1 MCADKIKDRFLGGES
16 VEDLARHYG
25 MTKLEIENLVR
36 FSFKNPDKRS
46 RRSWDSPEGD
56 Y

>member
-16 VEDLARHYG
+16 VEDLARMYG
-25 MTKLEIENLVR
+25 MTKLEIENLIR
-36 FSFKNPDKRS
+36 FSYKIPDVRN
-46 RRSWDSPEGD
+46 RRTWDSPEGD